1 MSAVSG
7 VVLRL
12 SGVRLV
18 RDGQVILDGIDWHV
32 DAGERWVLLGPNGSG
47 KTSLARIASLWMH
60 PSAGGVEVL
69 GGVLGRIDV
78 RSHRRRIALVSAAM
92 ADMLRPA
99 LPARDIVMTAANAA
113 LEPWWH
119 RYTHEDRAAAV
130 ATLARVGADHLADR
144 TFGTLSSGERQ
155 RVLLAR
161 ALAIDPGLLLLY
173 EPFAGLD
180 LGAREDLIARLGS
193 LASDPTTPPSV
204 LVTHH
209 VDEIPSGS
217 THLLLLREGRIVDSG
232 PIGDVLTSEALSA
245 TFGLRLFLERRHGR
259 WWSIAHP

>member
-1 MSAVSG
+1 VSG
-7 VVLRL
+7 AVLRL

-18 RDGQVILDGIDWHV
+18 RDGQVILDGIDLHV
-32 DAGERWVLLGPNGSG
+32 EPGERWVLLGPNGSG
-47 KTSLARIASLWMH
+47 KTSIVRIASLWMH
-60 PSAGGVEVL
+60 PSSGTVEVL
-69 GGVLGRIDV
+69 GRVLGRVDV

-119 RYTHEDRAAAV
+119 RYTDDDGAAAV
-130 ATLARVGADHLADR
+130 ATLARVGADHLAGR

-161 ALAIDPGLLLLY
+161 ALAIDPGLLLLD

-180 LGAREDLIARLGS
+180 LGAREDLVVRLGS
-193 LASDPTTPPSV
+193 LAADPSTPASV

-209 VDEIPSGS
+209 VDEIPAGS
-217 THLLLLREGRIVDSG
+217 THLLLLREGRIVATG
-232 PIGDVLTSEALSA
+232 PIDDVLTGDSLSA
-245 TFGLRLFLERRHGR
+245 TFGVPLLLERRHDR
-259 WWSIAHP
+259 WWSIART